1 MGEHHHV
8 PLPSPVAANN
18 SEWALGLTVLAG
30 LSTGI
35 GSLIGLG
42 SNRQNRSFLTLSLGF
57 SAGAMVF
64 VSLVE
69 ILPKARGVLTPLLG
83 PRWGYGATVL
93 AFFTGVAA
101 MALVD
106 GWLPLHEPS
115 QALGQLSGSD
125 AQPLP
130 ASPDEGLPPAQ
141 ASASRR
147 RLLRMGL
154 FAALAIA
161 IHNFPEGLATF
172 LGALSNPRLGVSIA
186 VAIAIHNIPEGLAV
200 SAPIYFATRSRRI
213 AFWLSFLSGVA
224 EPLGGLLGYV
234 LFRSF
239 PNPLV
244 FGLVF
249 AGVAGVMVYVS
260 LDELLPAAREYGAHH
275 WAISSLMVGMAVM
288 ALSLVLLA

>member
-1 MGEHHHV
+1 M
-8 PLPSPVAANN
+8 PNPVATGN
-18 SEWALGLTVLAG
+18 SEWALGLTLLAG

-42 SNRQNRSFLTLSLGF
+42 SSRNNRTFLTLSLGF

-69 ILPKARGVLTPLLG
+69 ILPKARLVLTPLLG
-83 PRWGYGATVL
+83 QRGGYGAALL
-93 AFFTGVAA
+93 AFFAGMAA

-106 GWLPLHEPS
+106 GWLPVHDPS
-115 QALGQLSGSD
+115 EAFGQLSPKAAAGSSP
-125 AQPLP
+125 QSPLTSGVSRPETP
-130 ASPDEGLPPAQ
+130 AH
-141 ASASRR
+141 RR

-154 FAALAIA
+154 FTALAIG

-172 LGALSNPRLGVSIA
+172 LGAMSNPRLGVSIA

-200 SAPIYFATRSRRI
+200 SAPVYYATQSRRT
-213 AFWLSFLSGVA
+213 AFWVSFLSGLA
-224 EPLGGLLGYV
+224 EPVGGLLGYL

-260 LDELLPAAREYGAHH
+260 LDELLPAAREYGDHH
-275 WAISSLMVGMAVM
+275 LAISSLMMGMAVM
-288 ALSLVLLA
+288 ALSLVLLV

>member
-1 MGEHHHV
+1 
-8 PLPSPVAANN
+8 LPNPVAA
-18 SEWALGLTVLAG
+18 SHSAWALGLTVLAG

-42 SNRQNRSFLTLSLGF
+42 PGRNNRTFLTLSLGF
-57 SAGAMVF
+57 SAGAMVY

-69 ILPKARGVLTPLLG
+69 ILPKARLVLNPLLG
-83 PRWGYGATVL
+83 QRGGYGAAVL
-93 AFFTGVAA
+93 AFFAGMAA

-106 GWLPLHEPS
+106 GWLPVHDPS
-115 QALGQLSGSD
+115 EAFAQA
-125 AQPLP
+125 
-130 ASPDEGLPPAQ
+130 GLPEDGPR
-141 ASASRR
+141 RR
-147 RLLRMGL
+147 RLLRLGL
-154 FAALAIA
+154 FTALAIA

-200 SAPIYFATRSRRI
+200 SAPVYFATRSRRT
-213 AFWLSFLSGVA
+213 AFWVSFLSGLA
-224 EPLGGLLGYV
+224 EPLGGLVGYL

-260 LDELLPAAREYGAHH
+260 LDELLPAARDYGDHH
-275 WAISSLMVGMAVM
+275 LAMCSLMGGMAVM

>member
-1 MGEHHHV
+1 M
-8 PLPSPVAANN
+8 PSPVVL
-18 SEWALGLTVLAG
+18 SHSQWALALTVLAG

-42 SNRQNRSFLTLSLGF
+42 PGRDNRTFLTLALGF
-57 SAGAMVF
+57 SAGAMVY

-69 ILPKARGVLTPLLG
+69 ILPKARLVLTPLLG
-83 PRWGYGATVL
+83 RQGGYGAAVL
-93 AFFTGVAA
+93 AFFAGIGA

-106 GWLPLHEPS
+106 SWLPVHDPGEAFG
-115 QALGQLSGSD
+115 QAKAGSRGD
-125 AQPLP
+125 
-130 ASPDEGLPPAQ
+130 
-141 ASASRR
+141 RR

-200 SAPIYFATRSRRI
+200 SAPVYFATRSRWT
-213 AFWLSFLSGVA
+213 AFWVSFLSGVA
-224 EPLGGLLGYV
+224 EPVGGLLGFV

-239 PNPLV
+239 PNPLL

-249 AGVAGVMVYVS
+249 AAVAGVMVYVS

-275 WAISSLMVGMAVM
+275 LAIGSLMAGMAVM
-288 ALSLVLLA
+288 AISLVLLA